1 MLTEFSQIWECF
13 NYIDCSNK
21 VDLTNT
27 AATIIGIIIGS
38 VIGAIIS
45 WWIYNRQQETADKQ
59 DKILQNIERL
69 EIKQEHILEKVHEFE
84 ENHDKMLKN
93 IFTLEEKIDS
103 LLESK

>member
-1 MLTEFSQIWECF
+1 MFQLH
-13 NYIDCSNK
+13 DCSNK

-27 AATIIGIIIGS
+27 AATIISIIIGS
-38 VIGAIIS
+38 IICAIIS
-45 WWIYNRQQETADKQ
+45 WWIQQTTETADKQ

-69 EIKQEHILEKVHEFE
+69 EIKQERILEKVHEFE
-84 ENHDKMLKN
+84 ENHDEILKN

>member
-1 MLTEFSQIWECF
+1 LECF
-13 NYIDCSNK
+13 NYIDCSHK
-21 VDLTNT
+21 IDLTNT

-45 WWIYNRQQETADKQ
+45 WWIYNRQQETAEKQ
-59 DKILQNIERL
+59 DKILQNIEKL

-84 ENHDKMLKN
+84 ENHYKMLKN
-93 IFTLEEKIDS
+93 IFTLEEKINL